1 MPIKAIVFKKHLQS
15 INTLNMKRT
24 IKLIGSTLLLV
35 ISLSIKAQQNSPW
48 KTYIDQTVNGVL
60 AVPGSHEY
68 SLSGGQGFS
77 VYLKNQ
83 NKESVSVSGL
93 LTAKTTC
100 GKNVTT
106 RFNVNLLGGQSS
118 SGGNFDKT
126 GANSQTGVVTE
137 VDCGGVRLG
146 KSFDYINRI
155 SNVIVSDLKVSPLGS
170 GNQVNTEIPT
180 PTITRIFKE
189 PVVQALTPE
198 FDSSAY
204 YRDNWYHTKDSLMLQ
219 IIQLKNTN
227 AILMDSLSK
236 RVIPEKIAPIVTTN
250 KPVYKS
256 EPIIPKETTVVAP
269 WSLSLLGGL
278 GWDQLPIIA
287 NYDTIAP
294 LYTASYTYNTSHP
307 VLQLG
312 LLAKLFSDKKINVEL
327 SPFASYGINFLNSQT
342 GSHLTYGIG
351 ASVLAGLKES
361 IPLKLALT
369 GNYTSRNGSWN
380 QSVNSADYSYNFIKY
395 GAGLRFLD
403 KNNAFWIQP
412 GVYWDNPNAKIT
424 GTTPSLVAAIDAE
437 IAGKWRINLSYGADY
452 LNQGVQKYA
461 NFFDGQQNYF
471 GIRILGTLT
480 NLKF

>member
-1 MPIKAIVFKKHLQS
+1 
-15 INTLNMKRT
+15 MKR
-24 IKLIGSTLLLV
+24 LIQVISSTLLLV
-35 ISLSIKAQQNSPW
+35 FSLSTKAQQNSPW

-83 NKESVSVSGL
+83 NKEGVNVTGL

-106 RFNVNLLGGQSS
+106 RFSVNLLPGQSS

-146 KSFDYINRI
+146 KSYDYINRI
-155 SNVIVSDLKVSPLGS
+155 SNVVVSDLKVSPIGS
-170 GNQVNTEIPT
+170 ATNITTDVPT
-180 PTITRIFKE
+180 QTITKIFKE
-189 PVVQALTPE
+189 PVVQTLTPE
-198 FDSSAY
+198 FDSAAY
-204 YRDNWYHTKDSLMLQ
+204 YRDNWYRTKDSLMFQ

-236 RVIPEKIAPIVTTN
+236 RAIPEKITPTVTTTSQAVTAKSKQVVN
-250 KPVYKS
+250 KVKTSKPTT
-256 EPIIPKETTVVAP
+256 PKVATSDKP
-269 WSLSLLGGL
+269 WSLSILGGL

-287 NYDTIAP
+287 NYDTVMP
-294 LYTASYTYNTSHP
+294 LYQASYTYVSSHP
-307 VLQLG
+307 VLHFG
-312 LLAKLFSDKKINVEL
+312 LLAKLFSDKQINVEL

-351 ASVLAGLKES
+351 ASVLAGVNKTL
-361 IPLKLALT
+361 PLKLALT
-369 GNYTSRNGSWN
+369 GNYTGRNGSWN
-380 QSVNSADYSYNFIKY
+380 QSVNSADYSYNLIKY
-395 GAGLRFLD
+395 GAGLRFLG

-424 GTTPSLVAAIDAE
+424 GTAPSLVAALDAE
-437 IAGKWRINLSYGADY
+437 IAGKWRINISYGSDY

-461 NFFDGQQNYF
+461 TFFDGQQNYL
-471 GIRILGTLT
+471 GIRILGTLSK
-480 NLKF
+480 LKL